1 MGPFGMTGDLAAD
14 TVRVLADVVDNMDRF
29 DTGTTQLS
37 RAERRL
43 LNQVRYVL
51 AQHNA
56 QEAVAS

>member
-14 TVRVLADVVDNMDRF
+14 TARVLADVVDNMDRF

-37 RAERRL
+37 CGERRL